1 MTNNKLNSKMKDI
14 INNYD
19 DYNYVRILDKKTS
32 KPIEIIERLNQKN
45 IYIYFFEK
53 TEYDTIIFYN
63 KSNKIYRIM
72 LRFNRETKDFY
83 MINEFLDL
91 KMKEYFNFENIF
103 LYNKLI
109 HNDISVYDLNYFDFI
124 KKIDA

>member
-1 MTNNKLNSKMKDI
+1 MNNKLISKLKDI
-14 INNYD
+14 VNNYD
-19 DYNYVRILDKKTS
+19 DYNYVRILDKKTN
-32 KPIEIIERLNQKN
+32 KPIEVIERLNQKN

-53 TEYDTIIFYN
+53 PEYDTIIFYN

-72 LRFNRETKDFY
+72 LRFDKTTNEFY
-83 MINEFLDL
+83 MINEFVDL
-91 KMKEYFNFENIF
+91 KMKEYFNFENII

-109 HNDISVYDLNYFDFI
+109 HTEISCYDLNYFDFI

>member
-1 MTNNKLNSKMKDI
+1 MNNKYNSKLNGI
-14 INNYD
+14 VYNYD
-19 DYNYVRILDKKTS
+19 DYNFVRILDKKLN

-53 TEYDTIIFYN
+53 HDYDTIIFYN

-72 LRFNRETKDFY
+72 VRFDKQSDNFFL
-83 MINEFLDL
+83 INDFLDL
-91 KMKEYFNFENIF
+91 KMREYFIFENLV

-109 HNDISVYDLNYFDFI
+109 HTDISNNDFNYFDFI